1 VIIKSRPAP
10 IPNSHLLWRGAW
22 TFRGL
27 QTFVEWFEMGLLAV
41 LIPAAVLLAANVFR
55 RSQLGTRLLP
65 SAAPQVPVHHLVAGV
80 VAAMLLNF
88 FFLGVVIT
96 NLQRLGGGPITQ
108 DMSAVGGAVL
118 LALLGLILAGSLWDR
133 DSPLALPSQYAWGL
147 AAVLLVLDQ
156 LEDRPLLAALRTD
169 GNRAAQFTWMALA
182 PSIAAY
188 VALTGHLWKRGLH
201 LARLGKRIGIPDA
214 VPALARTALWLPIV
228 SLVVTGISA
237 LVALGSVLALEAP
250 WMRTLAAFAPAVAAY
265 GIGCMARDRYR
276 PAFQPIAL
284 LAAGF
289 SLVLLGWADL
299 DPVWRSPLVLSR
311 TIRVLIA
318 LALVTFLYTAM
329 PPIAGRIVVLRSL
342 AEGSDWLAAM
352 RRVAGFV
359 AVGAMAVLALVLVQE
374 LALFDPDVGAP
385 LAAMEVGA
393 VAVVL
398 VLMTVGLLALALAP
412 VQRSRDGMPATTTDS
427 ADAALAT
434 DSTAGSSAGSSTAS
448 PRSHGLSERERMAC
462 VYGAQATAALLF
474 AHLFLSR
481 PMLFF
486 DTLRPYWPYIVMAIA
501 FFGVGAGEL
510 FRRYKL
516 RVLGEPF
523 QRAGAFLPLLP
534 ALAFWVIAS
543 DNSYSFAALGT
554 SYSLVLFVIGLL
566 YVLLCIVRKSF
577 AAAVAAAVA
586 GNAALWALLWE
597 QGFSV
602 LANPQIW
609 LIPPAVSVLV
619 AAQYNRNRLS
629 TGQLTALRYVSIL
642 VIYLSSTGEMFIT
655 GIGNSIW
662 HPMVLTA
669 LALAGV
675 LLGMALRVRAF
686 LYLGSGFVLLAVVS
700 MVWHSSRAL
709 GEVWPW
715 WLFGIGAGLL
725 LMITYGLFER
735 NRKQILDRVQRM
747 QQWER

>member
-1 VIIKSRPAP
+1 
-10 IPNSHLLWRGAW
+10 
-22 TFRGL
+22 
-27 QTFVEWFEMGLLAV
+27 
-41 LIPAAVLLAANVFR
+41 
-55 RSQLGTRLLP
+55 
-65 SAAPQVPVHHLVAGV
+65 
-80 VAAMLLNF
+80 
-88 FFLGVVIT
+88 
-96 NLQRLGGGPITQ
+96 
-108 DMSAVGGAVL
+108 
-118 LALLGLILAGSLWDR
+118 
-133 DSPLALPSQYAWGL
+133 
-147 AAVLLVLDQ
+147 
-156 LEDRPLLAALRTD
+156 
-169 GNRAAQFTWMALA
+169 
-182 PSIAAY
+182 
-188 VALTGHLWKRGLH
+188 
-201 LARLGKRIGIPDA
+201 
-214 VPALARTALWLPIV
+214 
-228 SLVVTGISA
+228 
-237 LVALGSVLALEAP
+237 
-250 WMRTLAAFAPAVAAY
+250 
-265 GIGCMARDRYR
+265 
-276 PAFQPIAL
+276 
-284 LAAGF
+284 
-289 SLVLLGWADL
+289 
-299 DPVWRSPLVLSR
+299 
-311 TIRVLIA
+311 
-318 LALVTFLYTAM
+318 
-329 PPIAGRIVVLRSL
+329 
-342 AEGSDWLAAM
+342 
-352 RRVAGFV
+352 
-359 AVGAMAVLALVLVQE
+359 
-374 LALFDPDVGAP
+374 
-385 LAAMEVGA
+385 
-393 VAVVL
+393 
-398 VLMTVGLLALALAP
+398 
-412 VQRSRDGMPATTTDS
+412 
-427 ADAALAT
+427 
-434 DSTAGSSAGSSTAS
+434 
-448 PRSHGLSERERMAC
+448 
-462 VYGAQATAALLF
+462 
-474 AHLFLSR
+474 
-481 PMLFF
+481 
-486 DTLRPYWPYIVMAIA
+486 MAIA

-577 AAAVAAAVA
+577 AAAVAAAMA

-597 QGFSV
+597 QGFSALV
-602 LANPQIW
+602 NPQIW

-662 HPMVLTA
+662 HPMVLTG

-735 NRKQILDRVQRM
+735 NRKQILDRVRRM